1 MSKYTIQLREIAEFL
16 VKEKYPDNTDF
27 TYKKVIELLGYNR
40 VSDNSIKILEDALVF
55 LKLDGKIV
63 EKDECLFS

>member
-1 MSKYTIQLREIAEFL
+1 MQ
-16 VKEKYPDNTDF
+16 KED
-27 TYKKVIELLGYNR
+27 
-40 VSDNSIKILEDALVF
+40 SIKILEDALVF